1 MLQDD
6 DEEEDE
12 DDYEQEHEHQWEK
25 QEMADLAI
33 HPLPLTE
40 LSFSLAFALWNYFV
54 QLEDRQRHRDH
65 DPTYNYPK
73 KHDQERC
80 DERGESVEHCFDF
93 FVPRIRHFLE
103 HRVDLASRFARRNH
117 AQHHRWKDRFFR
129 YATERLSPFSTIR
142 LKSGAVELSCA

>member
-1 MLQDD
+1 MLQDE
-6 DEEEDE
+6 DEEED
-12 DDYEQEHEHQWEK
+12 DHEHEHQWEK

-40 LSFSLAFALWNYFV
+40 LSFSLAFALCNYFV

-93 FVPRIRHFLE
+93 FVPESAIFSSIVSILPVASPAETMRNIIGGKIGFFDKRDGEIIAFLHYPAE
-103 HRVDLASRFARRNH
+103 ERR
-117 AQHHRWKDRFFR
+117 
-129 YATERLSPFSTIR
+129 S
-142 LKSGAVELSCA
+142 

>member
-33 HPLPLTE
+33 RPLPLTE
-40 LSFSLAFALWNYFV
+40 RSFSLAFALWNYFV
-54 QLEDRQRHRDH
+54 QLEDRQGHRDH
-65 DPTYNYPK
+65 DPTYNYLK

-80 DERGESVEHCFDF
+80 DQRGESVEHCFDF
-93 FVPRIRHFLE
+93 FVQNP
-103 HRVDLASRFARRNH
+103 
-117 AQHHRWKDRFFR
+117 
-129 YATERLSPFSTIR
+129 PFSRASCRSCQSLRPQKPCATSSVERSVFSIR
-142 LKSGAVELSCA
+142 DGEIIAFLHYPAEERRS

>member
-12 DDYEQEHEHQWEK
+12 DDHEHEHQWEK

-40 LSFSLAFALWNYFV
+40 LSFSLAFALCNYFV
-54 QLEDRQRHRDH
+54 QLEDRQGHRDH
-65 DPTYNYPK
+65 DPTYNYLK

-80 DERGESVEHCFDF
+80 DQRGESVEHCFDF
-93 FVPRIRHFLE
+93 FVPESAIFSSIVSILPVASPAETMRNIIGGKIGFFDKRDGEIIAFLHYPAE
-103 HRVDLASRFARRNH
+103 ERR
-117 AQHHRWKDRFFR
+117 
-129 YATERLSPFSTIR
+129 S
-142 LKSGAVELSCA
+142 